1 MENQAMIA
9 LGIFFITYGFII
21 SEKIHRTVVAMLG
34 GLAMLL
40 LGIVDY
46 ETAVHHIDF
55 NTLGLLAG
63 MMIMV
68 AITGQTGVF
77 RYVAIYAAKKV
88 KCRPVPIL
96 IVLAVITAVFSALLD
111 NVTTVLLMVPVTLTL
126 TQRLEVRPEPY
137 LITLIVSS
145 NIGGTAT
152 LIGDP
157 PNIMIGSAVR
167 ELTFLAFV
175 NNLAL
180 ISLVI
185 LAVIVVLLVLL
196 FRNQLVTDERSRMA
210 LLQLD
215 ERKELVDPVLLVKCL
230 SVLGVTLAGFLG
242 HQALHLESSTV
253 ALLGAFVLLLITA
266 KTDHAIEQALE
277 KIEWPTIFFF
287 LGLFVLVS
295 GLVETGII
303 ASVAR
308 YAIEVTGGSLVL
320 SATLILWLSAIA
332 SAFVDNIPFVAT
344 MIPLIQNMGQL
355 GITNMEPLWWSL
367 ALGACLGGNGSL
379 SGASA
384 NLIVAGLAAQQGYPL
399 SFRRFLIVGFP
410 LMVLSILM
418 ANIYVY
424 WRYLS

>member
-355 GITNMEPLWWSL
+355 GITNMEPLWRSL